1 MLSRESVN
9 DKRLIVQL
17 MVDVSVEC
25 VVELVDPKSM
35 GADLELIV
43 RRRVEE
49 PV

>member
-1 MLSRESVN
+1 MN

-17 MVDVSVEC
+17 MVDVVSVEC